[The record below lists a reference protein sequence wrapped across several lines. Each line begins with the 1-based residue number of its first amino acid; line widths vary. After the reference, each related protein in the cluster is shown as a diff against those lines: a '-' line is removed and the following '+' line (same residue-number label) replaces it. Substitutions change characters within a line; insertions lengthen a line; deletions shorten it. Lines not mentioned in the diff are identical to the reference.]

1 MADETMRWYASKID
15 WWLGLI
21 LVLVPVVPVVVCIAL
36 ATSGKASELPIGI
49 AALVFVA
56 LLYVGVVVPVKYG
69 IGDGRLVVRFG
80 LCRVQIPLS
89 DISDVHPTR
98 NPLSSP
104 ALSLDRLWVQF
115 GKGFSK
121 AVMIS
126 PADRDQFLDDLA
138 LQASLT
144 RDGDRLFRK

>member
-1 MADETMRWYASKID
+1 
-15 WWLGLI
+15 
-21 LVLVPVVPVVVCIAL
+21 
-36 ATSGKASELPIGI
+36 
-49 AALVFVA
+49 
-56 LLYVGVVVPVKYG
+56 
-69 IGDGRLVVRFG
+69 
-80 LCRVQIPLS
+80 
-89 DISDVHPTR
+89 
-98 NPLSSP
+98 
-104 ALSLDRLWVQF
+104 VQF